1 LLLPKALNRKGRKVC
16 AKFAKG
22 IFADF
27 LRPLL
32 AERNQK
38 SHIALQPHLRHEVPM
53 SKVNIAEKFSKIPER
68 WKPHIVGELNG
79 QQVKLVKSK
88 GEFVF
93 HHHENEDEMFLVVKG
108 RFRMD
113 FRDRHEWIEEGEFIV
128 VPRGVEHRPVAEEE
142 CWILLFEPASTLNTG
157 NVENELTQRQLE
169 RV

>member
-1 LLLPKALNRKGRKVC
+1 
-16 AKFAKG
+16 
-22 IFADF
+22 
-27 LRPLL
+27 
-32 AERNQK
+32 
-38 SHIALQPHLRHEVPM
+38 M
-53 SKVNIAEKFSKIPER
+53 SKVNIAEKFSKITER

-79 QQVKLVKSK
+79 QHVKLVKSW

-113 FRDRHEWIEEGEFIV
+113 FRDRHEWIETGEFIV

-142 CWILLFEPASTLNTG
+142 CWIMLFEPASTLNTG
-157 NVENELTQRQLE
+157 NVENELTQHELG